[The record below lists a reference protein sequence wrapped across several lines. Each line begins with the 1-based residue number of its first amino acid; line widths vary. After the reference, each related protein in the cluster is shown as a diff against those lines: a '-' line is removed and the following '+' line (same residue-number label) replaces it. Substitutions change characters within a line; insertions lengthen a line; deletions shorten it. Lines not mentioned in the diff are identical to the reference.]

1 MFSGCGCS
9 FLAEDDCPFLIG
21 DYCCLTPLTL
31 LLSTYF
37 SMPLSVLRGEPVGFL
52 EGVVS
57 DSRTSDGLLTVT
69 VEGGAL
75 ADDTS
80 DKAS

>member
-1 MFSGCGCS
+1 
-9 FLAEDDCPFLIG
+9 
-21 DYCCLTPLTL
+21 
-31 LLSTYF
+31 
-37 SMPLSVLRGEPVGFL
+37 MPLSVLRGEPVGFL